1 MIMKKILKLSLVCAV
16 LFTGMSTYAIDGN
29 DDFNLHVLKGSGNGK
44 LVTFA
49 LNQVKK
55 ASLTIYDK
63 DGSVLYFENATGKD
77 GILRT
82 FSFEEFPA
90 GTYILEVEDNAK
102 KVKHEIT
109 VTDDS
114 SVLSSK
120 AVSSVYKAASSAENT
135 SVVAR

>member
-1 MIMKKILKLSLVCAV
+1 MKKNLKLSLVCAV

-29 DDFNLHVLKGSGNGK
+29 EDFNLHVLKENGK

-63 DGSVLYFENATGKD
+63 DGSVIFYENASGKE

-82 FSFEEFPA
+82 FSFEEFPE
-90 GTYILEVEDNAK
+90 GTYILEVEDSVK
-102 KVKHEIT
+102 KVRHEIT
-109 VTDDS
+109 ITDDAT
-114 SVLSSK
+114 VLSSK
-120 AVSSVYKAASSAENT
+120 AISSVYKADAAKNT
-135 SVVAR
+135 SVAAR